1 MLSQPSRREGGG
13 CQRKTATPQPESQR
27 ERGNEGKQGRAAG
40 HGESVF
46 SGNWLPPGE
55 QGELAEHSLL
65 RSGPWDD

>member
-1 MLSQPSRREGGG
+1 MLSRPSRREGGG
-13 CQRKTATPQPESQR
+13 CQRKTATPQLESPW
-27 ERGNEGKQGRAAG
+27 EQGTQQRAAG
-40 HGESVF
+40 HAESVF